1 MYFSWT
7 VFRSFIALAVLFNVQ
22 FVMSSRCITTSL
34 GDGCYL
40 TNVSSRERHVA
51 VEDHIPVHFDVG
63 CGFSKEYPED
73 YRLIMLEMTKPQ
85 YNVTVFDDFVSVGA
99 PEPGT
104 HLFNVS
110 LINSTSNTLIDT
122 HILCIDA
129 VPAHWEAQL
138 RAVSQRWQHKHGG
151 YVPSREVWQHV
162 RQLRG
167 WQEAMGGEGVS
178 EGDWP
183 WEWGA
188 GLSGEAVSD
197 DSGDV
202 RPISVLWVSVP
213 CVARMSIAP
222 W

>member
-1 MYFSWT
+1 LT
-7 VFRSFIALAVLFNVQ
+7 TL
-22 FVMSSRCITTSL
+22 SSPDRGT
-34 GDGCYL
+34 
-40 TNVSSRERHVA
+40 
-51 VEDHIPVHFDVG
+51 FDVPHFSVYFQFS
-63 CGFSKEYPED
+63 CG
-73 YRLIMLEMTKPQ
+73 
-85 YNVTVFDDFVSVGA
+85 YNASNHSIVIPWFQELRSVGGFVIHNEAVSLQA

-188 GLSGEAVSD
+188 ALSGEAVSD
-197 DSGDV
+197 GSGDV
-202 RPISVLWVSVP
+202 RPISVLWVSSTP
-213 CVARMSIAP
+213 H